1 MVYLDR
7 ASRKNKQINEKD
19 GTDHVINEDDDRNLH
34 NIDNV
39 VNSDGASDDAS
50 SNSQESNRSSLVDDH
65 SDDSDDQNC
74 SFESKLQ
81 LDGFD
86 IYDEINNQFL
96 KYTYSFNDWMNR
108 REYEDQKLSERH
120 PFTVQEFSEELS
132 AILAKQIVQKGTDTE
147 ILSLL
152 KRFVPDVNWPV
163 RIGKNNFCYSN
174 MDTFKEPELPF
185 LKFQI
190 CPLFCTVFVGT
201 FKHHRG
207 HHHHHHHTS
216 SSTSPISSP
225 SY

>member
-1 MVYLDR
+1 MNTLQLIQTCRNRRNKAFKDTKPKKR
-7 ASRKNKQINEKD
+7 SKKGSSKQINEED
-19 GTDHVINEDDDRNLH
+19 DVDHVINEDNDRNLH
-34 NIDNV
+34 NIDNDV
-39 VNSDGASDDAS
+39 ISDGASDDAS

-74 SFESKLQ
+74 SFESNLQ

-108 REYEDQKLSERH
+108 REYENQKLSERH

-163 RIGKNNFCYSN
+163 RIRKIIFAIRIW
-174 MDTFKEPELPF
+174 F
-185 LKFQI
+185 LLKSQ
-190 CPLFCTVFVGT
+190 
-201 FKHHRG
+201 
-207 HHHHHHHTS
+207 
-216 SSTSPISSP
+216 
-225 SY
+225 SYHS

>member
-1 MVYLDR
+1 
-7 ASRKNKQINEKD
+7 
-19 GTDHVINEDDDRNLH
+19 
-34 NIDNV
+34 
-39 VNSDGASDDAS
+39 
-50 SNSQESNRSSLVDDH
+50 
-65 SDDSDDQNC
+65 
-74 SFESKLQ
+74 
-81 LDGFD
+81 LDGFY

-108 REYEDQKLSERH
+108 REYENQKLSERH

-185 LKFQI
+185 LKFHI
-190 CPLFCTVFVGT
+190 CPLFCTTFVGT
-201 FKHHRG
+201 FKQ
-207 HHHHHHHTS
+207 
-216 SSTSPISSP
+216 
-225 SY
+225 